1 MKTDQN
7 QIRQIDTKKELI
19 KCRMSCA
26 YFINEFVKIYDAV
39 EKEWIP
45 FRLWPAQFKVL
56 EVLLSERLII
66 ILKARQMG
74 LTWLVL
80 AYILWLMLF
89 NPVITAMLFSK
100 RDTEAMYILGD
111 ERLLGMYKKLPTW
124 MQFKGDFPANSAHNW
139 ILQNDSNAKAFPTSA
154 GDSYTAS
161 IVFVDEADLAPDLN
175 KLMRQ
180 VKPTIDAGGKL
191 ILLSRADKDKP
202 TSEFK
207 NIYRAAKQG
216 INGWAWVFLPWDIHP
231 KRDEVWYQAQ
241 TDDILSRTTSL
252 DDLHEQYPA
261 TDEEA
266 LAPRTMAKRVPPTW
280 IRQCYTEQ
288 KPLIIGE
295 EGQELPEG
303 CPAIPGLRIYALPEP
318 GQTYKIG
325 IDPAEG
331 NPTSNDSALVVLD
344 EETGEEVASYR
355 GKIQPA
361 GIANYAD
368 QVGRFYNDADIL
380 PERNNHGHSVILWLD
395 TNSELTIING
405 TDDKPGWLS
414 SRLGKTRLYDETAET
429 FKDSDTILH
438 SFDILTQLQSID
450 GSSLKAPEGEPDDL
464 ADAYAL
470 ALVARRLKPRWR
482 SIKFLKVGQ
491 TS

>member
-1 MKTDQN
+1 MKTAQN
-7 QIRQIDTKKELI
+7 QIPQTDTKKELL

-26 YFINEFVKIYDAV
+26 YFINNYVKIYDAL
-39 EKEWIP
+39 KEQWIP
-45 FRLWPAQFKVL
+45 FNLWPAQFKVL
-56 EVLLSERLII
+56 EILLSERLII
-66 ILKARQMG
+66 ILKARQLG

-80 AYILWLMLF
+80 GYILWLMLF
-89 NPVITAMLFSK
+89 NPVITAMLFSR

-111 ERLLGMYKKLPTW
+111 ERLLGMYKNLPDW
-124 MQFKGDFPANSAHNW
+124 MHFKGEFLANSAHNW

-180 VKPTIDAGGKL
+180 VKPTIDAGGKM
-191 ILLSRADKDKP
+191 ILLSRSDKDKP

-207 NIYRAAKQG
+207 KIYRAAKAAL
-216 INGWAWVFLPWDIHP
+216 NGWISIFLPWDIHP
-231 KRDEVWYQAQ
+231 NRDQAWYQAQ
-241 TDDILSRTTSL
+241 MDDILARTDSL
-252 DDLHEQYPA
+252 DDLHEQYPS
-261 TDEEA
+261 TDEES
-266 LAPRTMAKRVPPTW
+266 LAPRTMAKRIPPTW
-280 IRQCYTEQ
+280 IRQCYVER
-288 KPLIIGE
+288 KPIIIGE
-295 EGQELPEG
+295 DGQDLPAG
-303 CPAIPGLRIYALPEP
+303 CPAIPGLRIHALPEK

-331 NPTSNDSALVVLD
+331 NPTSHDSAMVVIN
-344 EETGEEVASYR
+344 ETTGEEAASYR

-368 QVGRFYNDADIL
+368 QVGRFYNNADIL

-395 TNSELTIING
+395 TNSKLDIING
-405 TDDKPGWLS
+405 SDDRPGWLS
-414 SRLGKTRLYDETAET
+414 SRLGKTRLYDETAEV
-429 FKDSDTILH
+429 FEEGDTILH

-450 GSSLKAPEGEPDDL
+450 GSTLKAPEGEPDDL
-464 ADAYAL
+464 ADSYAL

-491 TS
+491 Q

>member
-1 MKTDQN
+1 MKTTQT
-7 QIRQIDTKKELI
+7 QKVDTKKELL
-19 KCRMSCA
+19 KCQMSCA
-26 YFINEFVKIYDAV
+26 YFINEYVKIYDAI

-45 FRLWPAQFKVL
+45 FKLWPAQFKVL
-56 EVLLSERLII
+56 ETLLSDRLIV

-89 NPVITAMLFSK
+89 DPVVTAMLFSK

-111 ERLLGMYKKLPTW
+111 ERLLGMYKELPDW

-139 ILQNDSNAKAFPTSA
+139 ILQNGSNAKAFPTSA

-191 ILLSRADKDKP
+191 ILLSRSDKDKP
-202 TSEFK
+202 NSEFK
-207 NIYRAAKQG
+207 NIYRAAKQKA
-216 INGWAWVFLPWDIHP
+216 NGWTDIFLPWSIHP
-231 KRDEVWYQAQ
+231 KRDEVWYQDQ
-241 TDDILSRTTSL
+241 KDDIFSRTASL
-252 DDLHEQYPA
+252 DDLHEQYPE

-266 LAPRTMAKRVPPTW
+266 LAPSTMSKRIPPIW
-280 IRQCYTEQ
+280 IRQCYVEQ
-288 KPLIIGE
+288 KALIVGE
-295 EGQELPEG
+295 DGHDELPAG

-318 GQTYKIG
+318 GQSYKIG

-331 NPTSNDSALVVLD
+331 NPTSNDSALVVIN
-344 EETGEEVASYR
+344 EATGEEAASYR
-355 GKIQPA
+355 SKVQPA
-361 GIANYAD
+361 TIANYAD
-368 QVGRFYNDADIL
+368 QIGRWYNEAAVL
-380 PERNNHGHSVILWLD
+380 PERNNHGHAVILWLD
-395 TNSELTIING
+395 TNSKLEIING
-405 TDDKPGWLS
+405 ADDKPGWLS
-414 SRLGKTRLYDETAET
+414 SRLGKTRLYDEATEV
-429 FKDSDTILH
+429 FKDGDTILH

-450 GSSLKAPEGEPDDL
+450 GSTLKAPEGEMDDL
-464 ADAYAL
+464 ADSYAL
-470 ALVARRLKPRWR
+470 ALVARRLKPKWR

-491 TS
+491 TD

>member
-1 MKTDQN
+1 
-7 QIRQIDTKKELI
+7 
-19 KCRMSCA
+19 
-26 YFINEFVKIYDAV
+26 
-39 EKEWIP
+39 
-45 FRLWPAQFKVL
+45 
-56 EVLLSERLII
+56 
-66 ILKARQMG
+66 
-74 LTWLVL
+74 
-80 AYILWLMLF
+80 
-89 NPVITAMLFSK
+89 
-100 RDTEAMYILGD
+100 
-111 ERLLGMYKKLPTW
+111 MYKKLPDW
-124 MQFKGDFPANSAHNW
+124 MQFKGEFLANSAHNW
-139 ILQNDSNAKAFPTSA
+139 ILQNNSNAKAFPTSA

-161 IVFVDEADLAPDLN
+161 VVFVDEADLAPDLN

-202 TSEFK
+202 NSEFK
-207 NIYRAAKQG
+207 KIYRAAKADL
-216 INGWAWVFLPWDIHP
+216 NGWTKIFLPWSIHP
-231 KRDEVWYQAQ
+231 RRDNTWYQAQ
-241 TDDILSRTTSL
+241 ESDILSRTDSL

-261 TDEEA
+261 TDEES
-266 LAPRTMAKRVPPTW
+266 LAPRTMAKRIPPIW

-295 EGQELPEG
+295 ADQDLPAG
-303 CPAIPGLRIYALPEP
+303 CPAIPGLRIYKLPEK
-318 GQTYKIG
+318 GRSYKIG

-344 EETGEEVASYR
+344 EENGEEMASYR

-380 PERNNHGHSVILWLD
+380 PERNNHGHAVILWLD
-395 TNSELTIING
+395 TNSELTIVNG
-405 TDDKPGWLS
+405 SDDKPGWLS
-414 SRLGKTRLYDETAET
+414 SRLGKTRLYDETTEV
-429 FKDSDTILH
+429 FEGSDTILH

-450 GSSLKAPEGEPDDL
+450 GSTLKAPEGEPDDL

-491 TS
+491 QQD